1 MGQGGDN
8 AGGGADTGNRRV
20 VDDSGGCDG
29 GEGVSVV
36 RKDCAVAA
44 GLIPEFHLSK
54 AIPCLSDAE
63 TEGNPTSELN

>member
-1 MGQGGDN
+1 MR
-8 AGGGADTGNRRV
+8 AAATAGNRRA
-20 VDDSGGCDG
+20 VDDSGCG
-29 GEGVSVV
+29 GSEGVSVV